1 MMASTFA
8 NTTMLNILK
17 PFSNNLPVPLLDEM
31 MEEAVKSD
39 SMEAVAIVKDIL
51 SDHHHRVS
59 QDTITTARSRGLVR
73 IIKSLDPEFED
84 TSEQQKQALKRALL
98 DKTASIE
105 GKKIEYFLYVSL
117 FEIILDLI
125 PKSTEIQ
132 YKEKI
137 PEVLRLIPTADQ
149 GKTVEV
155 AFSKL
160 LTLHKVFI

>member
-1 MMASTFA
+1 MMASKFA

-39 SMEAVAIVKDIL
+39 SMEAVTIVKDIL

-59 QDTITTARSRGLVR
+59 QDTITTARSRGLVG

-84 TSEQQKQALKRALL
+84 TSEQQKQALKRAVL

-105 GKKIEYFLYVSL
+105 GN
-117 FEIILDLI
+117 
-125 PKSTEIQ
+125 
-132 YKEKI
+132 
-137 PEVLRLIPTADQ
+137 
-149 GKTVEV
+149 
-155 AFSKL
+155 
-160 LTLHKVFI
+160 

>member
-1 MMASTFA
+1 MMASKFA

-59 QDTITTARSRGLVR
+59 QDTITTARSRGLVG

-84 TSEQQKQALKRALL
+84 TSEQQKQALKQAVL

-105 GKKIEYFLYVSL
+105 GKKIEYFYVSL
-117 FEIILDLI
+117 NEIILDLI
-125 PKSTEIQ
+125 PKSTEIE
-132 YKEKI
+132 YNEKI

>member
-1 MMASTFA
+1 MKLPLLRVRK
-8 NTTMLNILK
+8 LNI
-17 PFSNNLPVPLLDEM
+17 FIYYIHYVLLIEM
-31 MEEAVKSD
+31 
-39 SMEAVAIVKDIL
+39 
-51 SDHHHRVS
+51 
-59 QDTITTARSRGLVR
+59 
-73 IIKSLDPEFED
+73 
-84 TSEQQKQALKRALL
+84 
-98 DKTASIE
+98 
-105 GKKIEYFLYVSL
+105 
-117 FEIILDLI
+117 ILDLI

>member
-8 NTTMLNILK
+8 NSTMLNILK
-17 PFSNNLPVPLLDEM
+17 PFSNNLPVPLLDKM

-59 QDTITTARSRGLVR
+59 QDTITTARSRGLVG

-84 TSEQQKQALKRALL
+84 TSEQQKQALTQAVL

-105 GKKIEYFLYVSL
+105 GNKMIN
-117 FEIILDLI
+117 
-125 PKSTEIQ
+125 
-132 YKEKI
+132 
-137 PEVLRLIPTADQ
+137 
-149 GKTVEV
+149 
-155 AFSKL
+155 
-160 LTLHKVFI
+160 KVVHV

>member
-1 MMASTFA
+1 
-8 NTTMLNILK
+8 MLNILK

-84 TSEQQKQALKRALL
+84 TSEQQKQALKQAVL

-105 GKKIEYFLYVSL
+105 GRKIEYFYVSPN
-117 FEIILDLI
+117 EVILDLI
-125 PKSTEIQ
+125 PKSTEID
-132 YKEKI
+132 YNEKF

-155 AFSKL
+155 ALSKL
-160 LTLHKVFI
+160 LTLHKVEIMRN

>member
-1 MMASTFA
+1 
-8 NTTMLNILK
+8 MLNILK

-59 QDTITTARSRGLVR
+59 QDTITTARSRGLVG

-84 TSEQQKQALKRALL
+84 TSEQQKQALKRAVL
-98 DKTASIE
+98 DKTASID
-105 GKKIEYFLYVSL
+105 GKKIECFYDL
-117 FEIILDLI
+117 FIEIVLDLI
-125 PKSTEIQ
+125 PKSTEID
-132 YKEKI
+132 YNEKI

-155 AFSKL
+155 AFSNL

>member
-1 MMASTFA
+1 MKQEQVYKNTRGILPVMSRALKYILNTKSHLENGLTWASTFA

-39 SMEAVAIVKDIL
+39 SMEAVTIVKDIL

-59 QDTITTARSRGLVR
+59 QDTITTARSRGLVG

-84 TSEQQKQALKRALL
+84 TSEQQKQALKQAVL

-105 GKKIEYFLYVSL
+105 GN
-117 FEIILDLI
+117 
-125 PKSTEIQ
+125 
-132 YKEKI
+132 
-137 PEVLRLIPTADQ
+137 
-149 GKTVEV
+149 
-155 AFSKL
+155 
-160 LTLHKVFI
+160 

>member
-1 MMASTFA
+1 
-8 NTTMLNILK
+8 MLNILK

-39 SMEAVAIVKDIL
+39 SMEAVTIVKDIL

-84 TSEQQKQALKRALL
+84 TSEQQKQALKQAVL

-105 GKKIEYFLYVSL
+105 GKKIEYFYVSL
-117 FEIILDLI
+117 NETILDLI
-125 PKSTEIQ
+125 PKSTEIE
-132 YKEKI
+132 YNEKF

-155 AFSKL
+155 AFSNL